1 MMDTK
6 LTLKDAI
13 QFKNIEHKFKN
24 GKKISNF
31 RIPEILVSN
40 SNQLYQDTNYWKN
53 ECLKEK
59 DYQKKRSFYYK
70 DKIKNI
76 IQTTN
81 AYNEETE
88 KKLND

>member
-40 SNQLYQDTNYWKN
+40 SNQLNQDANYWKN
-53 ECLKEK
+53 EC
-59 DYQKKRSFYYK
+59 
-70 DKIKNI
+70 
-76 IQTTN
+76 
-81 AYNEETE
+81 
-88 KKLND
+88 